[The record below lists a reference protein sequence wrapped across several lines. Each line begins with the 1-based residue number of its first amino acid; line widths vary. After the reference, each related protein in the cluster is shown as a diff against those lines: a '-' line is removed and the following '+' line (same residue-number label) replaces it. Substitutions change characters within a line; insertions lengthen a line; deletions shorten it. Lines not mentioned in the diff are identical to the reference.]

1 MYPPRSERSVKKKK
15 GSKRTR
21 NTITIIWTVNIVLI
35 IAIGLVGIF
44 YVINTRQQ
52 QADQPV
58 KQEIVDQDQP
68 SIGDDAKG
76 GDQVTSP
83 DSESDETSEEEPE
96 ATDEETT
103 ADADRTSGV
112 ATPDTSSNTNSEK
125 VESGTKKP
133 TADSTP
139 SGTKG
144 NAGVDQQS
152 GTSKPSNSAKDVTI
166 NFVGDI
172 QFSGKVAE
180 LLDKNGYDYPF
191 AKLGRLFKDD
201 DLTIGNLE
209 TPITHGGTSAAD
221 KTYVYKSSPK
231 ALAAMAS
238 AGFDAVNLANNHI
251 LDQGV
256 EGLVDTLTY
265 LKEYGIAHTGAGMS
279 RDEAYAPAYLERK
292 GMKIALLG
300 FSRVVPETSWKA
312 EGNRAGVAEAYDST
326 GAVKAIQEAR
336 KKADLVIVV
345 AHWGEERVSTPNS
358 DQTRLAHEFVDAGA
372 DLVIGGHP
380 HVLQGLEYY
389 KGKWIAYST
398 GNFIFSRST
407 TEETWKTAVFQARCS
422 QDAACSM
429 KVIPYEAGLGQA
441 IPMIDEANKLLLEQ
455 MAKLS
460 PGIRYDGNGVASPN

>member
-1 MYPPRSERSVKKKK
+1 MYPPRSKRSVQKKKV
-15 GSKRTR
+15 KRAR
-21 NTITIIWTVNIVLI
+21 KRMVWIINLVLI
-35 IAIGLVGIF
+35 VAIGLVCLYYAVGMKEQLADPE
-44 YVINTRQQ
+44 VKETVVNQESVNEESPQGGEQVSLPDTDTEAGNT
-52 QADQPV
+52 
-58 KQEIVDQDQP
+58 
-68 SIGDDAKG
+68 SDDG
-76 GDQVTSP
+76 SEGSTEQVTENSGGKSGEKKP
-83 DSESDETSEEEPE
+83 DAADSK
-96 ATDEETT
+96 ANGKTDT
-103 ADADRTSGV
+103 
-112 ATPDTSSNTNSEK
+112 
-125 VESGTKKP
+125 GTKK
-133 TADSTP
+133 TTDTSAS
-139 SGTKG
+139 SGSKG
-144 NAGVDQQS
+144 S
-152 GTSKPSNSAKDVTI
+152 EGTGTETTQPSNSAKDVTI

-191 AKLGRLFKDD
+191 AKLGNLFKED

-209 TPITHGGTSAAD
+209 TPVTLGGTGAAN

-231 ALAAMAS
+231 ALEAMAS

-265 LKEYGIAHTGAGMS
+265 LEQYGIAHTGAGMN

-312 EGNRAGVAEAYDST
+312 EGNRAGVAETYDST
-326 GAVKAIQEAR
+326 GAVKAIQEAHQ
-336 KKADLVIVV
+336 KADLVIVV
-345 AHWGEERVSTPNS
+345 AHWGEERVSTPNN

-380 HVLQGLEYY
+380 HVLQGVEYY

-398 GNFIFSRST
+398 GNFIFSKST
-407 TEETWKTAVFQARCS
+407 TEETWKTAVFQASCS
-422 QDAACSM
+422 KDAKCSM

-441 IPMIDEANKLLLEQ
+441 IPMVDQANKLLLEQ
-455 MAKLS
+455 MTQLS
-460 PGIRYDGNGVASPN
+460 PGIRFDANGFASVN

>member
-1 MYPPRSERSVKKKK
+1 MYPPRSDRSVERKKR
-15 GSKRTR
+15 KRTR
-21 NTITIIWTVNIVLI
+21 DRIIWTVNLVLI
-35 IAIGLVGIF
+35 MAIGLIGIF

-103 ADADRTSGV
+103 ADADKTSGV

-125 VESGTKKP
+125 AESGTKKP

>member
-1 MYPPRSERSVKKKK
+1 M
-15 GSKRTR
+15 
-21 NTITIIWTVNIVLI
+21 
-35 IAIGLVGIF
+35 
-44 YVINTRQQ
+44 
-52 QADQPV
+52 
-58 KQEIVDQDQP
+58 
-68 SIGDDAKG
+68 
-76 GDQVTSP
+76 
-83 DSESDETSEEEPE
+83 
-96 ATDEETT
+96 
-103 ADADRTSGV
+103 
-112 ATPDTSSNTNSEK
+112 
-125 VESGTKKP
+125 
-133 TADSTP
+133 
-139 SGTKG
+139 
-144 NAGVDQQS
+144 
-152 GTSKPSNSAKDVTI
+152 

-172 QFSGKVAE
+172 QFSGKVVE

-209 TPITHGGTSAAD
+209 TPITLGGTGAAN

-265 LKEYGIAHTGAGMS
+265 LKEYGIAHTGAGMN

-300 FSRVVPETSWKA
+300 FSTLYRKRVGRRKVIVLAWLKPMIPQ
-312 EGNRAGVAEAYDST
+312 
-326 GAVKAIQEAR
+326 GAVQAIQDAR

-441 IPMIDEANKLLLEQ
+441 IPMIDEANKLLLAQ

-460 PGIRYDGNGVASPN
+460 PGIRYDGNGVASA

>member
-1 MYPPRSERSVKKKK
+1 MYPPRSERSVQKKK
-15 GSKRTR
+15 GKRTR
-21 NTITIIWTVNIVLI
+21 NTVIWIVNIVLI
-35 IAIGLVGIF
+35 MAIGLVGIF
-44 YVINTRQQ
+44 YVIHSRQQ
-52 QADQPV
+52 QADEPV
-58 KQEIVDQDQP
+58 QQEIVDQNQP

-76 GDQVTSP
+76 GDQVISP
-83 DSESDETSEEEPE
+83 DSESDETSEEEPG
-96 ATDEETT
+96 AADEETSE
-103 ADADRTSGV
+103 DAEKTSGV
-112 ATPDTSSNTNSEK
+112 ATPDTSGNTNSGK
-125 VESGTKKP
+125 TESGTKKP
-133 TADSTP
+133 AAVSTP
-139 SGTKG
+139 SSTKG
-144 NAGVDQQS
+144 NAGVDKES
-152 GTSKPSNSAKDVTI
+152 ETSKPSNSAEDVTI

-180 LLDKNGYDYPF
+180 LLDRNGYDYPF

-209 TPITHGGTSAAD
+209 TPITLGGTGAAD

-265 LKEYGIAHTGAGMS
+265 LKEYGIAHTGAGMN

-326 GAVKAIQEAR
+326 GAVTAIQEAR
-336 KKADLVIVV
+336 NKADLVIVV

-358 DQTRLAHEFVDAGA
+358 DQTRLAREFVDAGA

-422 QDAACSM
+422 REAACSM

-441 IPMIDEANKLLLEQ
+441 IPMIDEANRLLLQQ
-455 MAKLS
+455 MAQLS
-460 PGIRYDGNGVASPN
+460 PGIRYDANGVASPN

>member
-1 MYPPRSERSVKKKK
+1 MYPPRSERSVQKKK
-15 GSKRTR
+15 GKRTR
-21 NTITIIWTVNIVLI
+21 NTVIWTVNIVLI
-35 IAIGLVGIF
+35 MAIGLVGIF
-44 YVINTRQQ
+44 YVIHSRQQ

-58 KQEIVDQDQP
+58 QQEIVDQDQP
-68 SIGDDAKG
+68 SIGEDAKG
-76 GDQVTSP
+76 GDQLSTS
-83 DSESDETSEEEPE
+83 DMDSDETSEEETG
-96 ATDEETT
+96 AADEETT
-103 ADADRTSGV
+103 EDAEKTSGI
-112 ATPDTSSNTNSEK
+112 ATPDTSGNTNSSK
-125 VESGTKKP
+125 TESGTKKP
-133 TADSTP
+133 AAASTP
-139 SGTKG
+139 SSTKG
-144 NAGVDQQS
+144 NAGVDKES
-152 GTSKPSNSAKDVTI
+152 ETSKPSNSAEDVTI

-180 LLDKNGYDYPF
+180 LLDRNGYDYPF

-209 TPITHGGTSAAD
+209 TPITLGGTGAAD

-265 LKEYGIAHTGAGMS
+265 LKEYGIAHTGAGMN

-300 FSRVVPETSWKA
+300 FSRVVPEASWKA

-326 GAVKAIQEAR
+326 GAVKAIEEAR

-398 GNFIFSRST
+398 GNFTFSRST

-422 QDAACSM
+422 REAACSM

-441 IPMIDEANKLLLEQ
+441 IPMIDEANKLLLQQ
-455 MAKLS
+455 MAQLS
-460 PGIRYDGNGVASPN
+460 PGIRYDANGVASPN

>member
-1 MYPPRSERSVKKKK
+1 MYPPRSERSVPKKK
-15 GSKRTR
+15 GKRTR
-21 NTITIIWTVNIVLI
+21 NTIIWAINIVLI
-35 IAIGLVGIF
+35 LTIGLVGIL
-44 YVINTRQQ
+44 YALNTGQQ
-52 QADQPV
+52 QADEPV
-58 KQEIVDQDQP
+58 TPEVVNQDQP
-68 SIGDDAKG
+68 SVTDDAKG
-76 GDQVTSP
+76 GDQVGSPEQTS
-83 DSESDETSEEEPE
+83 DEESDDNPKS
-96 ATDEETT
+96 TDEETT
-103 ADADRTSGV
+103 ENAENTTGA
-112 ATPDTSSNTNSEK
+112 ATPDSSGSINSEK
-125 VESGTKKP
+125 TESGTKKP
-133 TADSTP
+133 VATPTP

-144 NAGVDQQS
+144 NS
-152 GTSKPSNSAKDVTI
+152 GTDNESGASKPSNSAKDITI

-209 TPITHGGTSAAD
+209 TPITLGGTGAVD

-231 ALAAMAS
+231 ALEAMAS

-265 LKEYGIAHTGAGMS
+265 LKEYGIAHTGAGMN

-372 DLVIGGHP
+372 DLVVGGHP

-422 QDAACSM
+422 SDAACSM
-429 KVIPYEAGLGQA
+429 KIIPYEAGLGQA
-441 IPMIDEANKLLLEQ
+441 LPMIDEANKLLLEQ
-455 MAKLS
+455 MARLS
-460 PGIRYDGNGVASPN
+460 PGVQYDANGVASPN

>member
-15 GSKRTR
+15 ASKRTR

-44 YVINTRQQ
+44 YVMNTRQQ

-76 GDQVTSP
+76 GDQVSSP
-83 DSESDETSEEEPE
+83 DTESDETSDEGPK

-103 ADADRTSGV
+103 EDAEKTTGAATS
-112 ATPDTSSNTNSEK
+112 DSSGNSSGGK
-125 VESGTKKP
+125 TDSGTKKP
-133 TADSTP
+133 AATSTP
-139 SGTKG
+139 SSTKG
-144 NAGVDQQS
+144 NAGADTES
-152 GTSKPSNSAKDVTI
+152 GTSKPSNSAKDITI

-209 TPITHGGTSAAD
+209 TPITLGGTSAAD

-265 LKEYGIAHTGAGMS
+265 LKEYGIAHTGAGMN

-336 KKADLVIVV
+336 QKADLVIVV
-345 AHWGEERVSTPNS
+345 AHWGEERVSNPNS

-422 QDAACSM
+422 SDANCSM

-441 IPMIDEANKLLLEQ
+441 IPMIDEANRLLLEQ

-460 PGIRYDGNGVASPN
+460 PGIRYDASGVASPN

>member
-1 MYPPRSERSVKKKK
+1 MYPPRSKRSVQKKKV
-15 GSKRTR
+15 KRAR
-21 NTITIIWTVNIVLI
+21 KRRIWIINLVLI
-35 IAIGLVGIF
+35 AAIGLVGI
-44 YVINTRQQ
+44 YYSVGMQEQRIDPAVTETAVNQE
-52 QADQPV
+52 PV
-58 KQEIVDQDQP
+58 NEEGPQ
-68 SIGDDAKG
+68 G
-76 GDQVTSP
+76 GDQVSSP
-83 DSESDETSEEEPE
+83 DTDSEEGTTSDEESEDSDKQVTENSSGKSGEKKPD
-96 ATDEETT
+96 AADSKANGKTDT
-103 ADADRTSGV
+103 
-112 ATPDTSSNTNSEK
+112 
-125 VESGTKKP
+125 GTKK
-133 TADSTP
+133 TSDTSAS
-139 SGTKG
+139 SGSKESDGTGNETK
-144 NAGVDQQS
+144 Q
-152 GTSKPSNSAKDVTI
+152 PSNSAKDVTI

-191 AKLGRLFKDD
+191 AKLGNLFKED

-209 TPITHGGTSAAD
+209 TPVTLGGTGATD

-231 ALAAMAS
+231 ALEAMAS

-265 LKEYGIAHTGAGMS
+265 LEQYGIAHTGAGMN

-300 FSRVVPETSWKA
+300 FSRVVPKTSWKA
-312 EGNRAGVAEAYDST
+312 EGNRAGVAETYDST

-336 KKADLVIVV
+336 QKADLVIVV

-380 HVLQGLEYY
+380 HVLQGVEYY

-398 GNFIFSRST
+398 GNFIFSKST
-407 TEETWKTAVFQARCS
+407 TEETWKTAVFQASCS
-422 QDAACSM
+422 KDAKCSM
-429 KVIPYEAGLGQA
+429 KVIPFEAGLGQA
-441 IPMIDEANKLLLEQ
+441 IPMVDQANKLLLEQ
-455 MAKLS
+455 MTQLS
-460 PGIRYDGNGVASPN
+460 PGIRFDANGFATVS

>member
-1 MYPPRSERSVKKKK
+1 MYPPRSKRSVQKKKQ
-15 GSKRTR
+15 KRTR
-21 NTITIIWTVNIVLI
+21 SRRIWIVNLVLLA
-35 IAIGLVGIF
+35 AIGLVGI
-44 YVINTRQQ
+44 YYAVGMQDQ
-52 QADQPV
+52 QADPTV
-58 KQEIVDQDQP
+58 TETAVNQEPADEEGPQ
-68 SIGDDAKG
+68 G
-76 GDQVTSP
+76 GDQVSSP
-83 DSESDETSEEEPE
+83 ETDSEAGHSSDEGSVDSVEQATENSGGKSGEEKPD
-96 ATDEETT
+96 AAGSKANGKTDT
-103 ADADRTSGV
+103 
-112 ATPDTSSNTNSEK
+112 
-125 VESGTKKP
+125 GTKKP
-133 TADSTP
+133 TDTP
-139 SGTKG
+139 ASSGSKESEGDGIGTTE
-144 NAGVDQQS
+144 QS
-152 GTSKPSNSAKDVTI
+152 NPAKNVTI

-191 AKLGRLFKDD
+191 AKLGNLFKED

-209 TPITHGGTSAAD
+209 TPVTLGGTGAAD

-231 ALAAMAS
+231 ALKAMAS

-265 LKEYGIAHTGAGMS
+265 LKEYGIAYTGAGMNEN
-279 RDEAYAPAYLERK
+279 EAYAPAYLERK

-312 EGNRAGVAEAYDST
+312 EGNRAGVAEAYNST

-336 KKADLVIVV
+336 QKAELVIVV
-345 AHWGEERVSTPNS
+345 AHWGEERVSTPNN

-380 HVLQGLEYY
+380 HVLQGVEYY

-407 TEETWKTAVFQARCS
+407 TEETWKTAIFQANCS
-422 QDAACSM
+422 KDAKCSM

-441 IPMIDEANKLLLEQ
+441 IPMLDEANKLLLEQ
-455 MAKLS
+455 MTQLS
-460 PGIRYDGNGVASPN
+460 PGIRFDAKGFASPS

>member
-1 MYPPRSERSVKKKK
+1 MYPPRSDRSVERKKR
-15 GSKRTR
+15 KRTR
-21 NTITIIWTVNIVLI
+21 DRIIWTINLLLI
-35 IAIGLVGIF
+35 MTIGLVGIF

-58 KQEIVDQDQP
+58 KQQIVDQDQP

-76 GDQVTSP
+76 GDQVSSP
-83 DSESDETSEEEPE
+83 DSEETDEAPEEDAE
-96 ATDEETT
+96 ATNEETT
-103 ADADRTSGV
+103 ADAGDSSGV
-112 ATPDTSSNTNSEK
+112 AKPDTSGNTNNGK
-125 VESGTKKP
+125 AESGTKKP
-133 TADSTP
+133 ATDSTP

-144 NAGVDQQS
+144 NAGADTES
-152 GTSKPSNSAKDVTI
+152 GTSQPSNSAKDVTI

-209 TPITHGGTSAAD
+209 TPITLGGTGAAD

-265 LKEYGIAHTGAGMS
+265 LKEYGIAHTGAGMN

-407 TEETWKTAVFQARCS
+407 TEETWKTAVFQARCTP
-422 QDAACSM
+422 DAACSM
-429 KVIPYEAGLGQA
+429 KVIPYEAALGQA
-441 IPMIDEANKLLLEQ
+441 IPMIDEANKLLLQQ